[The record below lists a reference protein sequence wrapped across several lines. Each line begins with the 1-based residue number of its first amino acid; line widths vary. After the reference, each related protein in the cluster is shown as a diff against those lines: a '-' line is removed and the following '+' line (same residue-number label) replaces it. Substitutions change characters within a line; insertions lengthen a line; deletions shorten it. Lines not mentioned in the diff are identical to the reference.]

1 MCRRHRLPSV
11 TTMSKTKNAGITGA
25 SRGLGLALARGLAA
39 DGWSLVIDARDADA
53 LRYAALCLPTGAA
66 VTALPGDVA
75 DPAHR
80 DALRRVADDL
90 GGPDL
95 LINNAGALGARP
107 PPAIADH
114 PGGELRAAFEVNLR
128 APGAPTQVLLPA
140 RRPRRRAV

>member
-1 MCRRHRLPSV
+1 MSRRHRLPSV
-11 TTMSKTKNAGITGA
+11 TTMSNTKNAVITGA

-80 DALRRVADDL
+80 DALRRAADDL
-90 GGPDL
+90 GGPHL
-95 LINNAGALGARP
+95 LIHNAGPPAARTRP
-107 PPAIADH
+107 PIRH
-114 PGGELRAAFEVNLR
+114 Y
-128 APGAPTQVLLPA
+128 
-140 RRPRRRAV
+140 